1 LFSKMAELK
10 RDISNIKRELSLI
23 NKDKEEAFSKNHEI
37 GKLIRSYIGQI
48 KDFRNKRD
56 LLTKEIRGLKDKRK
70 ASNRKLKEKIDELN
84 KLKIEKVKV
93 LKDLNFKENP
103 YKLKKEIER
112 LELSIQ
118 IEGMPFSKEQ
128 KLMKKI
134 KEMQKS
140 YNESRVVIDINSKI
154 KEIMRELDSIR
165 KEGNENH
172 ELIQEKAKQS
182 QEEHEKM
189 IKLSKEVD
197 ELAAKEEEHYNKF
210 IEQKKRFNE
219 ANGNLKQR
227 LEELRLVEERIY
239 NMRNEQIARRVEHE
253 TNILRSKEEIVEEK
267 IRKRQKLT
275 TEDILLLQRKDSED
289 F

>member
-1 LFSKMAELK
+1 MFSKMAELK